1 MKTKLIIFGITGDL
15 ASRKL
20 LPALSNITQSEKFQD
35 LSIIGV
41 SRRHVDLQNVLG
53 EYQNLAN
60 ISSIITMNMSDP
72 AEYARLRDYINL
84 QDDEQALFYLS
95 VPPTSSGEIINGL
108 GVSGLNGGNVKL
120 LLEKPFG
127 TDLASAEAMIAE
139 ISTYFNEDQVY
150 RIDHYLA
157 KEMAQ
162 NILTF
167 RGRNALFAHVWNN
180 AVIERIDVLAL
191 ESIDIEG
198 RAQFYEQTGALR
210 DVLQGHLLQLLSL
223 VLLPIPE
230 DLNWEKLPACR
241 QFALDHIRVLEPSP
255 KNVIRGQYTGYRDEV
270 GDQQS
275 TTETLVS
282 VLLASDDPRW
292 QGVPLAL
299 TTGKALDRKK
309 TEIRIHFKK
318 TNEAQS
324 NFLIFRIQPN
334 EGIEIDLVT
343 KKPGYEHTF
352 EDRAL
357 TFEYPSET
365 RLPDAYEQVLVDA
378 IETRKS
384 LFASSGEVLRAWQI
398 VSKLQESWA
407 ADSTDL
413 RFYEPGSNAKSII
426 EQ

>member
-1 MKTKLIIFGITGDL
+1 MKTKLVIFGITGDL

-20 LPALSNITQSEKFQD
+20 LPALSNIIMSHKFDD

-41 SRRHVDLQNVLG
+41 SRRHVEAYQVLG
-53 EYQNLAN
+53 DHHEVLQGTTSMFTMDLSDMDEYQ
-60 ISSIITMNMSDP
+60 
-72 AEYARLRDYINL
+72 RLRDHIDL

-95 VPPTSSGEIINGL
+95 VPPESSGVIIEGL
-108 GVSGLNGGNVKL
+108 GAAGLTTPNIKL

-127 TDLASAEAMIAE
+127 TDLASAQEMITHIQTHFTE
-139 ISTYFNEDQVY
+139 QQVY

-180 AVIERIDVLAL
+180 TVIERVEVIAL

-198 RAQFYEQTGALR
+198 RTQFYEQTGALR

-230 DLNWEKLPACR
+230 DLDWAKMPDCR
-241 QFALDHIRVLEPSP
+241 LLALDHIQPADPTRAV
-255 KNVIRGQYTGYRDEV
+255 RGQYNGYRQEV
-270 GDQQS
+270 ANATS
-275 TTETLVS
+275 STETFVS
-282 VLLASDDPRW
+282 VALESNDPQW

-299 TTGKALDRKK
+299 TAGKALDRKK

-343 KKPGYEHTF
+343 KKPGYEHEF
-352 EDRAL
+352 EDQAL
-357 TFEYPSET
+357 TFMYPSGT

-378 IETRKS
+378 IESRKS
-384 LFASSGEVLRAWQI
+384 LFATGGEVIRAWEI
-398 VSKLQESWA
+398 VAPLQEAWA
-407 ADSTDL
+407 GENSDL
-413 RFYEPGSNAKSII
+413 KFYEPGSNAKSII
-426 EQ
+426 E

>member
-1 MKTKLIIFGITGDL
+1 MKTKLVIFGITGDL

-20 LPALSNITQSEKFQD
+20 IPSLAHIIDTAESTG

-41 SRRHVDLQNVLG
+41 SRRDVSVADILG
-53 EYQNLAN
+53 DFNDQLGDRT
-60 ISSIITMNMSDP
+60 SVFTMDMSNP
-72 AEYARLRDYINL
+72 AEYTRLREYISL
-84 QDDEQALFYLS
+84 QPDEQVLFYLS
-95 VPPTSSGEIINGL
+95 VPPESSGQIIEQL
-108 GVSGLNGGNVKL
+108 GSAGLNGTNVKL

-127 TDLASAEAMIAE
+127 VDLASAKDMVSHVEKH
-139 ISTYFNEDQVY
+139 FNESQVY

-180 AVIERIDVLAL
+180 SVIERIEVIAL

-223 VLLPIPE
+223 VLLPMPE
-230 DLNWEKLPACR
+230 DLDWDKLPVSR
-241 QFALDHIRVLEPSP
+241 LLALDHIQPVDPA
-255 KNVIRGQYTGYRDEV
+255 NTVRGQYHGYREEV
-270 GDQQS
+270 GNDQS
-275 TTETLVS
+275 TTETFVS
-282 VLLASDDPRW
+282 VGLKSDDPRW
-292 QGVPLAL
+292 RGVQLAL

-343 KKPGYEHTF
+343 KKPGYEHEF
-352 EDRAL
+352 EDQAL
-357 TFEYPSET
+357 SFTYPSGT
-365 RLPDAYEQVLVDA
+365 RLPDAYEQVIVDA
-378 IETRKS
+378 IDTRKS
-384 LFASSGEVLRAWQI
+384 LFATSEEVLRAWQI
-398 VSKLQESWA
+398 VEPLQDAWNQS
-407 ADSTDL
+407 ADDL
-413 RFYEPGSNAKSII
+413 RFYDRGVKAKTII
-426 EQ
+426 D